1 MKWLFSTLFSITI
14 TFSAF
19 GGSCD
24 WAKDTPND
32 DGRYKY
38 FVARISS
45 EDSLSDAQLKAEQ
58 DINNQICRL
67 FGAETVTTNEYY
79 ADELMASGTSRT
91 NQRCVGVTLEKF
103 TKEKTDDDRIGNE
116 YIACIKYKYAKSAY
130 EKELK
135 RIESGKSAKIVFNES
150 VGSMDCRGAPV
161 EIVTSPKGATLT
173 ISNANGE
180 YSGNTPIK
188 FANICNGSYDLY
200 VSKQNYESKQQ
211 KLIVPT
217 SGRISVTLQ
226 RSSKKITVRTNVGDA
241 KIYVN
246 NKELG
251 KEPVT
256 FAAILGEEYSIEAR
270 HKETATSTV
279 KRTFD
284 KGSESTYTMTLS
296 KNPASVD
303 FTAFKKH
310 NPGVKIRVDG
320 VLLNSD
326 TKSLNPDESYSVR
339 FSKDGFKDIRG
350 TIPRLKGGETMR
362 YPATELTW
370 STKPQWLRDDNNS
383 WLWLGTSYTY
393 GSYSNDVIK
402 NVPAQLLGFDSFVF
416 PTKWL
421 SLDFGIAFGMTN
433 IEVMGGSTHYT
444 DYIQNST
451 ASALFA
457 NNDNYLNFAMDQY
470 YMRLRGGL
478 SVYFSKSKVLS
489 PFVSVGYDKFL
500 SLSNK
505 LSKYQSNLVDG
516 DVMGSATEMN
526 TGGVYGGIGLQFLNY
541 FRATGTFGT
550 NYYGATIGLVMP
562 L

>member
-1 MKWLFSTLFSITI
+1 MKRLLLALFGITI
-14 TFSAF
+14 TSNVF
-19 GGSCD
+19 GGGCD
-24 WAKDTPND
+24 WAKNTPDD
-32 DGRYKY
+32 DGKYKY
-38 FVARISS
+38 FVARMSS
-45 EDSLSDAQLKAEQ
+45 EDSLSDAQIKAEQ

-67 FGAETVTTNEYY
+67 FGAETITTNEYY
-79 ADELMASGTSRT
+79 ADETVSSGTSRT

-103 TKEKTDDDRIGNE
+103 TKEKTDDEKIGSE

-130 EKELK
+130 DKEIK
-135 RIESGKSAKIVFNES
+135 RIESGKSAKIIFNES
-150 VGSMDCRGAPV
+150 VGSMDCRGASV
-161 EIVTSPKGATLT
+161 EIVTEPKGATIT
-173 ISNANGE
+173 ISNSNGE

-200 VSKQNYESKQQ
+200 ISKPNYESKQQ

-241 KIYVN
+241 KIYIN

-251 KEPVT
+251 KEPAT
-256 FAAILGEEYSIEAR
+256 FSAILGEEYSIEAR

-279 KRTFD
+279 KQTFD
-284 KGSESTYTMTLS
+284 RGSESTYTMTLI
-296 KNPASVD
+296 KNPATVD

-326 TKSLNPDESYSVR
+326 TKSVHPDESYDLR
-339 FSKDGFKDIRG
+339 FSKEGFKDNHG
-350 TIPRLKGGETMR
+350 KVPRLKGGETMR
-362 YPATELTW
+362 YPATELKW
-370 STKPQWLRDDNNS
+370 STKPEWLRDNDKS
-383 WLWLGTSYTY
+383 WLWLGASYTY
-393 GSYSNDVIK
+393 GAYSNDVIK
-402 NVPAQLLGFDSFVF
+402 NTPAQLFGFDGFIF

-421 SLDFGIAFGMTN
+421 SLDFGMAFGMTN
-433 IEVMGGSTHYT
+433 IEFKGGSTHYM

-457 NNDNYLNFAMDQY
+457 NNDNYLNFKMNQY
-470 YMRLRGGL
+470 YMRLRGGV
-478 SVYFSKSKVLS
+478 SVYFIQSKVFA

-500 SLSNK
+500 SLSNEI
-505 LSKYQSNLVDG
+505 SNYQSNLVDANM
-516 DVMGSATEMN
+516 MGEATEMN
-526 TGGVYGGIGLQFLNY
+526 TGGIYGGVGVQFLNY

>member
-1 MKWLFSTLFSITI
+1 MKRLLFVIFGI
-14 TFSAF
+14 TFTANVF
-19 GGSCD
+19 GADCD
-24 WAKDTPND
+24 WAKDTPKD
-32 DGRYKY
+32 DGKYKY

-45 EDSLSDAQLKAEQ
+45 EESLSDAQFKAEQ

-67 FGAETVTTNEYY
+67 FGAETITTNEYY
-79 ADELMASGTSRT
+79 SDEKVASGISRT
-91 NQRCVGVTLEKF
+91 NQRCVGVTLEQF
-103 TKEKTDDDRIGNE
+103 TKEKTDDDRIGDE

-161 EIVTSPKGATLT
+161 EIVTEPKGATLT

-200 VSKQNYESKQQ
+200 VSMPNYESKQQ

-217 SGRISVTLQ
+217 SNRISITLH
-226 RSSKKITVRTNVGDA
+226 RSSKNITVRTNIGNA

-246 NKELG
+246 NKEIG
-251 KEPVT
+251 KEPAT
-256 FAAILGEEYSIEAR
+256 FSAILGEEYSIEAR

-284 KGSESTYTMTLS
+284 KGSESSYTVTLS

-310 NPGVKIRVDG
+310 NPGVRIRVDG

-339 FSKDGFKDIRG
+339 FSKDGFQDNRG

-362 YPATELTW
+362 YPATELEW
-370 STKPQWLRDDNNS
+370 STKPEWLRDNNKS
-383 WLWLGTSYTY
+383 WLWLGASYTY
-393 GSYSNDVIK
+393 GAYSNDVIK
-402 NVPAQLLGFDSFVF
+402 NVPAQLLGFDGFIF

-421 SLDFGIAFGMTN
+421 SLDLGLAFGMTS
-433 IEVMGGSTHYT
+433 VDFKGGSTYYT

-489 PFVSVGYDKFL
+489 PFVSIGYDRFL

-526 TGGVYGGIGLQFLNY
+526 AGGIYGGVGLQFLNY
-541 FRATGTFGT
+541 FRATGTFGA

>member
-200 VSKQNYESKQQ
+200 VSKPNYESKQQ

-217 SGRISVTLQ
+217 SGRIS
-226 RSSKKITVRTNVGDA
+226 R
-241 KIYVN
+241 
-246 NKELG
+246 
-251 KEPVT
+251 
-256 FAAILGEEYSIEAR
+256 
-270 HKETATSTV
+270 
-279 KRTFD
+279 
-284 KGSESTYTMTLS
+284 
-296 KNPASVD
+296 
-303 FTAFKKH
+303 
-310 NPGVKIRVDG
+310 
-320 VLLNSD
+320 
-326 TKSLNPDESYSVR
+326 
-339 FSKDGFKDIRG
+339 
-350 TIPRLKGGETMR
+350 
-362 YPATELTW
+362 
-370 STKPQWLRDDNNS
+370 
-383 WLWLGTSYTY
+383 
-393 GSYSNDVIK
+393 
-402 NVPAQLLGFDSFVF
+402 
-416 PTKWL
+416 
-421 SLDFGIAFGMTN
+421 
-433 IEVMGGSTHYT
+433 
-444 DYIQNST
+444 
-451 ASALFA
+451 
-457 NNDNYLNFAMDQY
+457 
-470 YMRLRGGL
+470 
-478 SVYFSKSKVLS
+478 
-489 PFVSVGYDKFL
+489 
-500 SLSNK
+500 
-505 LSKYQSNLVDG
+505 
-516 DVMGSATEMN
+516 
-526 TGGVYGGIGLQFLNY
+526 
-541 FRATGTFGT
+541 
-550 NYYGATIGLVMP
+550 
-562 L
+562 